1 MSVLDSIIEGVREDL
16 AIRRVSLAQIQEAID
31 RAPAVRDPLAT
42 MLSQEMSLI
51 AEVKRSSPSKG
62 VLAQIA
68 DPAALAEQYAEAG
81 ASMISVLTERRRFGG
96 SLDDLDAVRA
106 RVDIPVLRKDFMVDE
121 YQFFEARAYGADVV
135 LLIVAALGAN
145 QLKDYFQLASE
156 LGMRS
161 LVEVHT
167 HDELERA
174 LEISPEIVGINS
186 RNLKTLEVNTGAF
199 AELIPRLPAD
209 VVRVAESGITNR
221 RDVDYAQNSGATAI
235 LVGEALVRAG
245 EPATAVRELL
255 GLGRLEQ
262 RALIRRSLM
271 ATSVNMVAA
280 LYLKHLL
287 VHSMSL
293 KLRMQAR
300 RWIQFFNLS

>member
-1 MSVLDSIIEGVREDL
+1 MARMSVLDSIIEGVREDL

-121 YQFFEARAYGADVV
+121 YQFFEARAHGADVV

-161 LVEVHT
+161 LIEVHT
-167 HDELERA
+167 HNELERA
-174 LEISPEIVGINS
+174 LEISPEIVGVNS
-186 RNLKTLEVNTGAF
+186 RNLKTLEVDTGAF

-245 EPATAVRELL
+245 EPVTAVRELL
-255 GLGRLEQ
+255 GLGRLE
-262 RALIRRSLM
+262 R
-271 ATSVNMVAA
+271 
-280 LYLKHLL
+280 
-287 VHSMSL
+287 
-293 KLRMQAR
+293 
-300 RWIQFFNLS
+300 